1 MPKTKFQDFI
11 FSLMMGFAMT
21 YAMELYNLS
30 LNHGGLENQIFIDVF
45 QDVFIMMIIVICM
58 EKLIAGRVARKLA
71 FRIVDPQN
79 DKPIFVTLAI
89 QCFTVCLMSPI
100 MSFIATVIFKHP
112 GQQIIA
118 VWLQTVVF
126 NFPLAFF
133 WQILFAGPLVRFLSK
148 KIFPQT

>member
-21 YAMELYNLS
+21 YVMELYNLS

-45 QDVFIMMIIVICM
+45 QDVFLMMIIVICM
-58 EKLIAGRVARKLA
+58 EKLIAGRTARKLA
-71 FRIVDPQN
+71 FRIVDPES

-89 QCFTVCLMSPI
+89 QCLTVCFMSPM
-100 MSFIATVIFKHP
+100 MSLIATLIFKHP
-112 GQQIIA
+112 GQQVIA
-118 VWLQTVVF
+118 VWLQTLTF

-133 WQILFAGPLVRFLSK
+133 WQIFFAGPLVRFLFK